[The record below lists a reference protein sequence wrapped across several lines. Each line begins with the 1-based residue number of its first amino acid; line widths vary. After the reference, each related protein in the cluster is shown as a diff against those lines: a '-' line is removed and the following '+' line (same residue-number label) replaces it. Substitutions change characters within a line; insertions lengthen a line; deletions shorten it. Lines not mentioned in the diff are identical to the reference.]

1 MSTLAITTPTDR
13 TCRSPETH
21 PSVEPLS
28 RLRLGELSRYRAS
41 EDSTI
46 DMREQREYAE

>member
-1 MSTLAITTPTDR
+1 
-13 TCRSPETH
+13 
-21 PSVEPLS
+21 
-28 RLRLGELSRYRAS
+28 LGELSRYRAS